1 MQILSTQ
8 LQSGAQAQLGLQ
20 GVECVGG
27 EVAWKPVEAI
37 TCHLFP
43 EVPHLDARPSLTPA
57 CVCRP
62 RPPRQAACSCG
73 LLPPPPPRRLTALW
87 R

>member
-1 MQILSTQ
+1 MQISSTQ
-8 LQSGAQAQLGLQ
+8 LQLGAQAQLGLQ
-20 GVECVGG
+20 GVECVWG
-27 EVAWKPVEAI
+27 EVAWKPVEVI

-43 EVPHLDARPSLTPA
+43 EAPHLDARPSLPPA

-62 RPPRQAACSCG
+62 RPPAGSLRLRAAAAAVQ
-73 LLPPPPPRRLTALW
+73 RLTALW